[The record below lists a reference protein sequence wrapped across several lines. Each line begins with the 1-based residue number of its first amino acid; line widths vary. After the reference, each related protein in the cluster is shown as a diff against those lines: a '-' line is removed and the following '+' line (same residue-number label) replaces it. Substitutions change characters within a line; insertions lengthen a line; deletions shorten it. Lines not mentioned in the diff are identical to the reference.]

1 MTNGR
6 LEDRT
11 EAKAEVVVKDSRVH
25 PFDDSAYP
33 LLKLIEIDEVFR
45 GDIEGRSSV
54 RALQIAHE
62 SGFATMRSVQRV
74 EGALHGRTGSFVL
87 EGSQEVD
94 GKKISATWSVVA
106 GSGTGQLEGLRG
118 QGGFNGEFGKG
129 SDAVLT
135 YWFERESS

>member
-1 MTNGR
+1 MIDGR
-6 LEDRT
+6 LEDRR
-11 EAKAEVVVKDSRVH
+11 EAKAEVVVKDSRAH

-45 GDIEGRSSV
+45 GDIEGQSSV

-62 SGFATMRSVQRV
+62 NGFATMRSVQRV
-74 EGALHGRTGSFVL
+74 QGALHGRTGSFVL
-87 EGSQEVD
+87 EGSQEID

-118 QGGFNGEFGKG
+118 QGAFSGEFGKG
-129 SDAVLT
+129 SDAALT
-135 YWFERESS
+135 YWFEREAS